1 MSHFG
6 LIFFIYPERIIA
18 STHKGHWEPIL
29 IQCVI
34 FILFLS
40 LYLKGL
46 SYFPEQNIISILK
59 ILGKAFSFTLLFPV
73 LLYLVITTIELVSAY
88 AEVTNIIFLANTP
101 TWAIIT
107 LMSVIS
113 TYIAIKGIETILRT
127 ALLIFCIFFPLI
139 LLMLLVCFQDI
150 DWHNAFPIMDT
161 DFSFFDN
168 LPIIQVF
175 FLSPLFFHF

>member
-1 MSHFG
+1 MDKSLQVICMGLMSHFG

-18 STHKGHWEPIL
+18 STQKGQWEPIL

-59 ILGKAFSFTLLFPV
+59 VLGKGFSFTLLFPV

-88 AEVTNIIFLANTP
+88 AEVTNINLFSEYSYMGNYYINDRYFNLYRRKRNRNH
-101 TWAIIT
+101 
-107 LMSVIS
+107 L
-113 TYIAIKGIETILRT
+113 TYSLINILY
-127 ALLIFCIFFPLI
+127 LFPVNLT
-139 LLMLLVCFQDI
+139 
-150 DWHNAFPIMDT
+150 NAFD
-161 DFSFFDN
+161 
-168 LPIIQVF
+168 L
-175 FLSPLFFHF
+175 LSRH